1 MPLPIGLV
9 FMGLVIRT
17 LLGAAIVVAFV
28 WLLWKLGRL
37 ADAYTEKIK
46 AAPKQ

>member
-9 FMGLVIRT
+9 FTGLIIRT
-17 LLGAAIVVAFV
+17 LLGAVIVVAFV

-37 ADAYTEKIK
+37 ADAYTEKLK
-46 AAPKQ
+46 ATPKQ